1 MKKLDLIL
9 LINSLVLGNLL
20 ANVFGFFVVE
30 MNYSVSVYWAST
42 VPTSVLFM
50 LQGCYSRMSPA
61 VHR

>member
-30 MNYSVSVYWAST
+30 MNYSVSAYWAST
-42 VPTSVLFM
+42 MPTSSKVLK
-50 LQGCYSRMSPA
+50 
-61 VHR
+61 